1 MKSKKVF
8 LVNPPFEK
16 IYEKTNLKKVVP
28 SNPPIGLA
36 CIGASLL
43 REGYEV
49 KIFDFNL
56 YNDKNKFARELK
68 NFNPDFMGISF
79 VTPLIREAEK
89 ILKIAKKINKKMIL
103 IGGGPHCSSFP
114 ESALE
119 ETSLD
124 IVVIG
129 EGDFTILE
137 IVKGESLS
145 KIKGI
150 AYKNKKIFI
159 NKRKEPIKDL
169 DILPFPAFHLF
180 EINKYKTSSVISK
193 KNPVARLETS
203 RGCPYGCTYCNKS
216 VFGRNFRVKSP
227 KKVIGEFLQ
236 AKELGLKEVHIID
249 DGFTTNI
256 ERAKEICD
264 LLIREKVNI
273 GWHTA
278 NGIRADRVDLE
289 LLKKMKQA
297 GCWGIYLGIESGN
310 QEILNKIK
318 KGITLEQVRNAVK
331 WAKKAKLE
339 VAGYFMIGL
348 PGETEETMQQ
358 TIDFAKFLDLDL
370 AKVSITIPLPGTE
383 IFDELN
389 QKNLIKATDWEDFK
403 FYSSHSKIYKHENL
417 SWRTIEKYSQKFYRE
432 VYLRPSFIFKRIK
445 KIIKN
450 KTIAEDIKTFFF
462 IKWV

>member
-1 MKSKKVF
+1 MKIKKIF

-16 IYEKTNLKKVVP
+16 IYEKTNLKKVAP
-28 SNPPIGLA
+28 SDPPIGLA
-36 CIGASLL
+36 CVGASLL
-43 REGYEV
+43 REGHEV

-56 YNDKNKFARELK
+56 YNDKDRFVREL
-68 NFNPDFMGISF
+68 NDFNPDFMGIYF
-79 VTPLIREAEK
+79 VTPLIKEAEK
-89 ILKIAKKINKKMIL
+89 ILKIAKKINKKIVL

-114 ESALE
+114 ESTLK
-119 ETSLD
+119 ETSLNI
-124 IVVIG
+124 IVMG

-137 IVKGESLS
+137 IVNGKTLS
-145 KIKGI
+145 RIKGI
-150 AYKNKKIFI
+150 AYKDKKIFI

-169 DILPFPAFHLF
+169 DALPFPAFHLF

-216 VFGRNFRVKSP
+216 IFGRNFRVKSP
-227 KKVIGEFLQ
+227 QKVVGEFLQ
-236 AKELGLKEVHIID
+236 AKELGFKEIHIID

-318 KGITLEQVRNAVK
+318 KGITLEQVQNAVK

-348 PGETEETMQQ
+348 PGETKETMQQ
-358 TIDFAKFLDLDL
+358 TIDFAKSLNLDL
-370 AKVSITIPLPGTE
+370 AKISITIPLPATE
-383 IFDELN
+383 LFNELN
-389 QKNLIKATDWEDFK
+389 KKNLIKTTNWEDFK
-403 FYSSHSKIYKHENL
+403 FYSSPSKIYDHENL
-417 SWRTIEKYSQKFYRE
+417 SWKTIEKYSRKFYRE

-445 KIIKN
+445 KSIKN
-450 KTIAEDIKTFFF
+450 KTLAEDIKTALF
-462 IKWV
+462 INWV